1 MRIPEINALF
11 HDPAAALVVDGR
23 TVASAE
29 EERFSRRKHG
39 RRVPCRTPL
48 GNTVGRPMVDG
59 PRDAL
64 KCFGSAPVN
73 LLAICPFA
81 VRRGAMYGRG

>member
-1 MRIPEINALF
+1 MRIPEIN
-11 HDPAAALVVDGR
+11 
-23 TVASAE
+23 E
-29 EERFSRRKHG
+29 HG
-39 RRVPCRTPL
+39 RRGPCRSPL
-48 GNTVGRPMVDG
+48 GNTVGRPMVDD

-81 VRRGAMYGRG
+81 VCRGAMYGRG